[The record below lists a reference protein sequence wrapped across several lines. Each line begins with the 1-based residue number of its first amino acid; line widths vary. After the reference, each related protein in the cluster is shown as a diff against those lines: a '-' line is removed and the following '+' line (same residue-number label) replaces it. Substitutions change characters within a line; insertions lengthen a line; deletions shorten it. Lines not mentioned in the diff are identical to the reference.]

1 MQRIGEKIKK
11 IRELRNYTQEYVARE
26 LEMSLANY
34 SKIERDEIQL
44 TIDRLEKIAVVF
56 QLNSYLDILTFDE
69 KIFFNIHN
77 NHNGYIQNNYS
88 NSHEIINLLHN
99 LEIRISDIENKMNK

>member
-44 TIDRLEKIAVVF
+44 TIERLEKIAVVF

-77 NHNGYIQNNYS
+77 NYNGYIHNNYS
-88 NSHEIINLLHN
+88 TTDEIMLRLLA
-99 LEIRISDIENKMNK
+99 LEKRVSQIEKKD